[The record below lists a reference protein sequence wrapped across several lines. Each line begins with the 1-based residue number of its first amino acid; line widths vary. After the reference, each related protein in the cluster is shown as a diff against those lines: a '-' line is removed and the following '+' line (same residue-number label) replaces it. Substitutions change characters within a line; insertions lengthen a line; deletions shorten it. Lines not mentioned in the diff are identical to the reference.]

1 MDATNAYIA
10 LGKRILRM
18 PKGPSR
24 TVPTYDL
31 FGGMMEFDLAESFPA
46 LLCKRVPLKTAF
58 GEMLW
63 MISGSTNINDLHKP
77 EFGRGEIWDDD
88 QAKFAARYEASRE
101 SWRRPLEAGDLG
113 HVYGEQWRR
122 FSGID
127 SLASNYD
134 TMMPRGVDQLKAL
147 VDTLRREPSSRRAVV
162 TAFNPAIQTPELAA
176 LPPCH
181 MMFQASASHGVMDLM
196 IMQRSADYLLGL
208 PFNIANYAL
217 MTHMLADLLGM
228 PAGRL
233 IHVYGSAH
241 IYETH
246 EEKCREMFANWN
258 DKSNPAH
265 GIKLELR
272 IAPGNRNYLDDYKL
286 ADFSVVSV
294 ADGTSDGR
302 AYRDLGLP
310 EYKVPLHT

>member
-88 QAKFAARYEASRE
+88 QAKFAT
-101 SWRRPLEAGDLG
+101 RRPTIQNGELG
-113 HVYGEQWRR
+113 HVYGRQWRA
-122 FSGID
+122 F
-127 SLASNYD
+127 
-134 TMMPRGVDQLKAL
+134 TGVDVLTPPGSVETVVTREIDQLNAL